1 LARLKRCNAAK
12 KPAKKQPDFPQK
24 CQDFEKSNGENRTRS
39 SKIQITK
46 KENQIMS
53 YVDPDAL
60 HGSMSDLNQAID
72 DNAATLTANGTNPAT
87 VQASVTA
94 IQTELGT
101 AKAVRDKAKTAL
113 TNGQNA
119 FANVGSGNYD
129 KFSSIID
136 SVAGAL
142 GKKTPEGKR
151 VLAIRK
157 RLHSRS
163 AKTAPPA
170 PAAAPATK

>member
-1 LARLKRCNAAK
+1 
-12 KPAKKQPDFPQK
+12 
-24 CQDFEKSNGENRTRS
+24 
-39 SKIQITK
+39 
-46 KENQIMS
+46 MS

-72 DNAATLTANGTNPAT
+72 DNAAALTANGTNPAT